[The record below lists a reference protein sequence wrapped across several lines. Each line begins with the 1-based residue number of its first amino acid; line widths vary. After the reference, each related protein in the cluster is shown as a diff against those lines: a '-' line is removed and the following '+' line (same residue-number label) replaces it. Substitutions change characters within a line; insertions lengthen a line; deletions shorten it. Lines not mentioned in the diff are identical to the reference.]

1 MTPVKPKLP
10 ALQAH
15 WLMVIATVIAISI
28 VTSSQL
34 ITHRISLLLDRQA
47 SELLAA
53 DLVLSSST
61 PIAVE
66 YRQQAEARGLKV
78 ATTTSMRTAIFVDDE
93 PQLVELKAVSEA
105 YPLRGQLEKASDLTS
120 PRQRVLTGPPPGEV
134 WTDSKLHELIDR
146 QIALGTQ
153 NFKNN
158 WLLTF
163 EPDRGGTLF
172 NLAPRVLMNLKDLA
186 ATGLIIP
193 GSRVRYKM
201 LFAGDA
207 DAVAEYRNW
216 LKPQLEEGE
225 TIQDLENA
233 RPEMRRALERTRTF
247 FALSI
252 ILTLVIAMVAIAIT
266 ARYTAGK
273 EAPKV
278 AMLRAFGISQKRLA
292 GFYLLQISR
301 LWSIATLF
309 GIGIGWLSQY
319 PIQWALDGWFGQA
332 LPQVYLIQPYLIAA
346 VVGFICLAGFCLPQ
360 LLNAASTPPMQV
372 FRPISDRRT
381 LGRNLLVTAVGIIAV
396 FLVLILLM
404 QSSLLA
410 VITLG
415 MILLVALLLPGLFFL
430 LIRWL
435 LFTSSKQFWLKQY
448 LLSRL
453 RSTSRGAILVMSG
466 FSLALLAILII
477 AVVKEELLTA
487 WHTQLPGDT
496 PNYFLI
502 NLAKQDVPLIEEYL
516 SLNQIQYSNPYP
528 LVRTRMKAINNIPVQ
543 SIQFADPRAE
553 HFVNHTFNIS
563 YTTRLPDD
571 NEIIEGDWISNS
583 EAQNQ
588 FSVELG
594 MAERLGLKLGDI
606 LSFSVAGET
615 FEAPVSSIRSVVW
628 ENFKPNFYLIANPRL
643 IEQKPQTWLLSAK
656 VEDSAKPVLKGLFE
670 QFPSITPL
678 DVSVLMAR
686 VRGIV
691 DRATIA
697 LEFFFIFALVSA
709 FIVLAAAI
717 QTGKP
722 ERQMEFS
729 LLRALS
735 AQGSQLYR
743 VHVFEFT
750 LMGLLVGFF
759 AALFANLAGWLISA
773 KFFDIEYH
781 FSTTIWLSSL
791 ISATA
796 VLTIAGILVSR
807 KVYNISPMKILRS

>member
-1 MTPVKPKLP
+1 
-10 ALQAH
+10 
-15 WLMVIATVIAISI
+15 MVVATVIAISI

-34 ITHRISLLLDRQA
+34 VTHRISLLLDRQA

-53 DLVLSSST
+53 DLVLSSGS
-61 PIAVE
+61 PISVE
-66 YRQQAEARGLKV
+66 YRQQAKASGLKV
-78 ATTTSMRTAIFVDDE
+78 ASTTSMRTAIFIDDE
-93 PQLVELKAVSEA
+93 PQLVELKAVSDG

-120 PRQRVLTGPPPGEV
+120 PGQRVLQGPSAGEV
-134 WTDSKLHELIDR
+134 WIDSKLHELIGET
-146 QIALGTQ
+146 ITLGNQ
-153 NFKNN
+153 NFKSN

-163 EPDRGGTLF
+163 EPDRGGALF

-186 ATGLIIP
+186 ATGLILP
-193 GSRVRYKM
+193 GSRVHHRM
-201 LFAGDA
+201 LFAGNA
-207 DAVAEYRNW
+207 NAVAAFRSQ
-216 LKPQLEEGE
+216 LKPQLSEGE

-233 RPEMRRALERTRTF
+233 RPEMRRALDRTRTF

-292 GFYLLQISR
+292 RFYLQQIGK
-301 LWSIATLF
+301 LWGIATIF

-372 FRPISDRRT
+372 FRPISNRRT
-381 LGRNLLVTAVGIIAV
+381 FGRNLLVTVAGIIAV

-410 VITLG
+410 IVTLG
-415 MILLVALLLPGLFFL
+415 MILLVVLILPGLFTL

-435 LFTSSKQFWLKQY
+435 LFSNARQFWLKRY

-477 AVVKEELLTA
+477 AVVKEELLAA
-487 WHTQLPGDT
+487 WQTQLPEDT

-502 NLAKQDVPLIEEYL
+502 NLAKQDVPLVEEYL
-516 SLNQIQYSNPYP
+516 SQNQIQYSNPYP
-528 LVRTRMKAINNIPVQ
+528 LIRTRLTAINNISIK
-543 SIQFADPRAE
+543 SIQFTDPRAE
-553 HFVNHTFNIS
+553 GLVHHTFNIS
-563 YTTRLPDD
+563 YTNRLPDD
-571 NEIIEGDWISNS
+571 NAIVVGEWIANS
-583 EAQNQ
+583 QALDQ
-588 FSVELG
+588 FSVEQG
-594 MAERLGLKLGDI
+594 MAEKLGLELGDI
-606 LSFSVAGET
+606 LSFNVAGET
-615 FEAPVSSIRSVVW
+615 FEAPVTSIRSVVW

-643 IEQKPQTWLLSAK
+643 VEKKPQTWLLSATI
-656 VEDSAKPVLKGLFE
+656 EDSEKPVLKNLFE
-670 QFPSITPL
+670 RFPAITPL
-678 DVSVLMAR
+678 DVGVLMAR
-686 VRGIV
+686 VRSIV

-697 LEFFFIFALVSA
+697 LEFFFLFALLSA
-709 FIVLAAAI
+709 FIVLLAAI
-717 QTGKP
+717 QTGKS
-722 ERQMEFS
+722 ERQMESS

-735 AQGSQLYR
+735 AQSSQLYR

-759 AALFANLAGWLISA
+759 AALFANLAGWIVSV

-781 FSTTIWLSSL
+781 FSLSIWLISL
-791 ISATA
+791 VSATA

-807 KVYNISPMKILRS
+807 NVYNVSPMKILRS